1 MSITINHLPLPTQ
14 VRRSLA
20 APASRI
26 LATALLGLVAAC
38 AATIAIPPAAAYAA
52 STSTQSIVAL
62 VNDDPI
68 TGYEVEQ
75 RIKLALLGTPDI
87 QRALQKRLKSKN
99 INDQF
104 KAFAIKRLKANPPKS
119 EAEQQQRIRQLQQQF
134 VESIKADV
142 MKDFRPKIRKA
153 ALDELIEERLKMQ
166 EAKRLGV
173 VSGDDEVN
181 RVIKT
186 MAERNKMTPDEFA
199 KHVASMG
206 ANISAMRARIQ
217 ASLSWADVVRRKFG
231 HQIQAAGQGADRFS
245 ASLGGTDEIEL
256 RIHRILLSVAANN
269 QKQVAER
276 MSQAERIRAQFTG
289 CTNTQTLAAAAGG
302 GARFDDLGVRKPSSI
317 PEPTRSL
324 LLAAGDNEML
334 PPSIGEGGVELWAV
348 CSRKVI
354 KAAEAKRESAEADL
368 RQKEFEILSKK
379 HLKDLRQDA
388 HIEIR

>member
-1 MSITINHLPLPTQ
+1 MSTTIDHLPQPIQ
-14 VRRSLA
+14 VHRSRRA
-20 APASRI
+20 
-26 LATALLGLVAAC
+26 
-38 AATIAIPPAAAYAA
+38 PAAAGFALALALAGLAA
-52 STSTQSIVAL
+52 AALPHPALAVSSSTQSIVAL

-75 RIKLALLGTPDI
+75 RIKLATLGTPDI
-87 QRALQKRLKSKN
+87 QRALQARLKSKN

-104 KAFAIKRLKANPPKS
+104 KAFAIKRLKANPPKT

-134 VESIKADV
+134 VESIKAEV
-142 MKDFRPKIRKA
+142 MKGIKPKLRKA

-173 VSGDDEVN
+173 IAPDDEVN

-231 HQIQAAGQGADRFS
+231 HQIQVAGQGADRFS
-245 ASLGGTDEIEL
+245 ANIGGADETEL
-256 RIHRILLSVAANN
+256 HIHRILLGVAANN

-289 CTNTQTLAAAAGG
+289 CKSTQALASAAG
-302 GARFDDLGVRKPSSI
+302 GARFDDLGTRKPSSI

-324 LLAAGDNEML
+324 LLAARDDEML
-334 PPSIGEGGVELWAV
+334 PPAIGEGGVELWAV

-354 KAAEAKRESAEADL
+354 KASEAKRESAELDL

>member
-1 MSITINHLPLPTQ
+1 MSITITRFPLPTQ
-14 VRRSLA
+14 ARRNRA
-20 APASRI
+20 ARASRA
-26 LATALLGLVAAC
+26 LAPLLALTLAITAAVALPR
-38 AATIAIPPAAAYAA
+38 AAQAV

-75 RIKLALLGTPDI
+75 RIKLALLGTADI

-173 VSGDDEVN
+173 VSGDGEVD

-231 HQIQAAGQGADRFS
+231 HQIQVAGQGADRFS
-245 ASLGGTDEIEL
+245 ASLGGTDETEL
-256 RIHRILLSVAANN
+256 HIHRILLSVAADN

-276 MSQAERIRAQFTG
+276 ISQAERIRAQFAG
-289 CTNTQTLAAAAGG
+289 CKSTQALASAAG
-302 GARFDDLGVRKPSSI
+302 GARFDDLGTRKPSSI

-324 LLAAGDNEML
+324 LLAAGDDEML